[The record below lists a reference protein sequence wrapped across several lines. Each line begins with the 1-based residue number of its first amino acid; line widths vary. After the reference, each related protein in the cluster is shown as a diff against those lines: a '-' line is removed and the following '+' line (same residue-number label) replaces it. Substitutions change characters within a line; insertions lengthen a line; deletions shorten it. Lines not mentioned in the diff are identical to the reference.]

1 MSLFV
6 FLRFLFTFAFLK
18 MNVKLSVL
26 SVHLSLKKKKNGTN
40 MNHFTAHCAWR
51 GCSLIYMKKYYWSDH
66 HLLKKKEVFEI
77 NLCHPVRSTCSVS
90 RFITV
95 RFRHF
100 DDTRRLLYSWVW
112 NIPCFVVRTCDRQP
126 VAVTSCQFCV
136 GAHAKLLETNFLFA
150 IFTSREP

>member
-26 SVHLSLKKKKNGTN
+26 SVHLSLKKKKKWNKYEP
-40 MNHFTAHCAWR
+40 FHCTLCMTR
-51 GCSLIYMKKYYWSDH
+51 VFLDLYEEILLIRPS
-66 HLLKKKEVFEI
+66 LLKKKEVFEI

-136 GAHAKLLETNFLFA
+136 GAHAKLLATNFLFA

>member
-26 SVHLSLKKKKNGTN
+26 SVHLSLKKKKKWNKYEPFNRTLC
-40 MNHFTAHCAWR
+40 MTRVFLDLYEEIL
-51 GCSLIYMKKYYWSDH
+51 LIRPS
-66 HLLKKKEVFEI
+66 LLKKKEVFEI

-136 GAHAKLLETNFLFA
+136 GAHAKLLATNFLFA